1 MKLLKVLLLLVG
13 VALAS
18 AACRATVP
26 SSTAFLQYTYSG
38 AALPVTFV
46 FQNTTD
52 LLVLDSKSSPPVT
65 LVLNSD
71 YSVSGGA
78 GSTGSISIIPGGT
91 NGVQAGDIITILRSV
106 PLTQT
111 TNFSNTG
118 PLTAAMIGQSL
129 DKLTQITQQQAVK
142 QAVSLQFQGD
152 ETLSGL
158 LPLTARKGKLLGF
171 DNNGAVSFSLPSG
184 GGGSATVQGTANEI
198 GVNYT
203 SLYTIFL
210 PTALTFTGKTVTG
223 GTINADT
230 LTTNGEL
237 GVGTTNPIYA
247 IDVQAAGPAQ
257 MRLFDTQ
264 SGGGNI
270 LFGASNAIA
279 TGGSFILPSGQLDIL
294 PGGVVNISRATAV
307 NPTAPSNSLIHL
319 TAPDAT
325 QAVLSMD
332 TFGAG
337 AAPIFMGRRAGGT
350 SSIPTGAPSA
360 SALFALVANGYGSTG
375 YSDTNSFLAY
385 ITTETW
391 TDAAQGSKITFGTT
405 ATGTTTQSTVL
416 TLGPDKSATFS
427 GEIIN
432 QTLHVAGTSNLVKTG
447 DIVLADIPGLTINV
461 VTGGKYNFRAV
472 VMMSA
477 TTTGGFRTVLAGTAI
492 FSDMRVQNDMSFGPA
507 GGTAVVS
514 TSAITAT
521 PGGNTQAST
530 STNATGKSVF
540 DGSFTVSSGGTVK
553 IQFCQNNNAGAS
565 TAYAESTIDAWRT
578 Q

>member
-78 GSTGSISIIPGGT
+78 GSTGLISIIPGGT

-264 SGGGNI
+264 SGGGDI
-270 LFGASNAIA
+270 LMGASNAIVS
-279 TGGSFILPSGQLDIL
+279 GGSFILPSGQLDIL
-294 PGGVVNISRATAV
+294 PGGVVNISRATAN
-307 NPTAPSNSLIHL
+307 NPAVPSGTMLHL
-319 TAPDAT
+319 TQSDAT
-325 QAVLSMD
+325 PGYLLLDIIGSSAGGYYARRANGTSAIPTAVLSGQGLEQLI
-332 TFGAG
+332 GA
-337 AAPIFMGRRAGGT
+337 
-350 SSIPTGAPSA
+350 
-360 SALFALVANGYGSTG
+360 GYGSTG
-375 YSDTNSFLAY
+375 YGDPNGFLVYRASENYTDT
-385 ITTETW
+385 
-391 TDAAQGSKITFGTT
+391 AQGSRIEFSTT
-405 ATGTTTQSTVL
+405 ANGSTTQSLVL
-416 TLGPDKSATFS
+416 TLGQDKSATFS

-432 QTLHVAGTSNLVKTG
+432 QTLHVSGTSNLVKTG

-565 TAYAESTIDAWRT
+565 TAYAESKIDAWRT